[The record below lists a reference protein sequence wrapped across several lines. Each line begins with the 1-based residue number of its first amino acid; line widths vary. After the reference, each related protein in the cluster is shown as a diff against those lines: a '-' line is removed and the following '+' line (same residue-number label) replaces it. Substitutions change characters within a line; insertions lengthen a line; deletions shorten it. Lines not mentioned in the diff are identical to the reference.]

1 MPATNIPAIS
11 HRLAPLHSARARP
24 SPVERALSS
33 TPSLVGNAARVQ
45 PCSDLALLLVGLSP
59 RNPHPTHFT
68 AALILISFG
77 CLIEVTFTTQNLLV
91 KQD

>member
-11 HRLAPLHSARARP
+11 HRLAPLHSARAP
-24 SPVERALSS
+24 PPPAERALSS
-33 TPSLVGNAARVQ
+33 TPSLVGNAARAQ
-45 PCSDLALLLVGLSP
+45 PCVDLALLLVGLSP

-68 AALILISFG
+68 AALILVSFG
-77 CLIEVTFTTQNLLV
+77 CLIEVPFTTQNLLM